1 MMQDFNFFHE
11 TIEQV
16 GWIKFE
22 KILDIET
29 VNELNKGLEFA
40 YDSCRAVQFKNCI
53 DVNTDGTVHHLLGQ
67 HEVFLKIISKGF
79 LHQYIKAFFNQ
90 SYIINSYG
98 GVINMKNKLSYVG
111 KIHRD
116 IRTFY
121 NVHMMMNMLVM
132 LDDFTPANGATWF
145 LNESHLKDE
154 KPGEDYFYKNA
165 QRALGKAG
173 DIILF
178 DSNLWHAAGENTTE
192 NKRRALTLTFTRPFI
207 KQQLDYPR
215 FIGYKRMNEF
225 DDEVQ
230 QVLGYHSRIPSNLD
244 EWYQQPHNRFYRP
257 GQG

>member
-1 MMQDFNFFHE
+1 MHEIDSFQKKIKQD
-11 TIEQV
+11 
-16 GWIKFE
+16 GWIKFDQV
-22 KILDIET
+22 LDTET
-29 VNELNKGLEFA
+29 IKKLNSGLELA
-40 YDSCRAVQFKNCI
+40 YDNCRAVQVKNGI
-53 DVNTDGTVHHLLGQ
+53 DINTDGTVHHLLGQ
-67 HEVFLKIISKGF
+67 QEVFVEIISKGF

-90 SYIINSYG
+90 PYIINSYG
-98 GVINMKNKLSYVG
+98 GVINIKNKLSYVG

-132 LDDFTPANGATWF
+132 LDDFTLANGATWF
-145 LNESHLKDE
+145 LNGSHLKDE
-154 KPGEDYFYKNA
+154 KPGEAYFYKNA
-165 QRALGKAG
+165 QRAQGKAG

-192 NKRRALTLTFTRPFI
+192 NVRRALTLTFTRPFI

-215 FIGYKRMNEF
+215 FIGYNRMNEF
-225 DDEVQ
+225 EDEVQ

-244 EWYQQPHNRFYRP
+244 EWYQPPHNRFYRP